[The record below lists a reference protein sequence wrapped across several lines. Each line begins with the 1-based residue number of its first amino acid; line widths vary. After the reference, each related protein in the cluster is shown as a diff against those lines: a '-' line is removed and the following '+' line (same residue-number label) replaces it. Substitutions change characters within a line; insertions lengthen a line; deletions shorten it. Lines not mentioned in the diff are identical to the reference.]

1 MRVGLL
7 IAGGLVALA
16 CPAEIHN
23 CACQAAKPETLE
35 LRECSLD
42 RAVRDDSAGAP
53 YLFLKD
59 VNPTKPNRTVA
70 LPRSNVIRLSDL
82 TPEQRAAFWRA
93 CFDKA
98 SALWGEE
105 WGVAMNG
112 ERART
117 QCHLHVHIGK
127 LKPDAEQPG
136 GVAVDAPAGIPLPD
150 ADTGLWIHPL
160 AGKLHVHSG
169 QQINETVLIR

>member
-23 CACQAAKPETLE
+23 CACEAAKPETLE

-42 RAVRDDSAGAP
+42 RAVRDDAAAAP

-59 VNPTKPNRTVA
+59 VNPTKPNRVVA
-70 LPRSNVIRLSDL
+70 LPRSNVVRLGDL
-82 TPEQRAAFWRA
+82 SPEQRAAFWRA
-93 CFDKA
+93 CIAKA
-98 SALWGEE
+98 AALWGDD

-112 ERART
+112 EKART

-127 LKPDAEQPG
+127 LKPEAEQEG
-136 GVAVDAPAGIPLPD
+136 AVVVDGPADIPLPE
-150 ADTGLWIHPL
+150 ADTGLWVH
-160 AGKLHVHSG
+160 AVGAKLHVHAG

>member
-7 IAGGLVALA
+7 IAGSLVALV
-16 CPAEIHN
+16 CTAEIHN
-23 CACQAAKPETLE
+23 CACEAAKPETLE

-42 RAVRDDSAGAP
+42 RAVRDDAAGAP

-59 VNPTKPNRTVA
+59 VNPTKPNRIVA
-70 LPRSNVIRLSDL
+70 LPRTNVVRLADM
-82 TPEQRAAFWRA
+82 TPEQRAAFWQVCIA
-93 CFDKA
+93 KA
-98 SALWGEE
+98 VALWGDD

-112 ERART
+112 EKART

-127 LKPDAEQPG
+127 LRPDAEQEG
-136 GVAVDAPAGIPLPD
+136 GVAVDGPEDIPLPD
-150 ADTGLWIHPL
+150 AAAGLWVHRV
-160 AGKLHVHSG
+160 AGKLHVHAG

>member
-1 MRVGLL
+1 M
-7 IAGGLVALA
+7 AGGLVALA
-16 CPAEIHN
+16 CRAEIHT
-23 CACQAAKPETLE
+23 CACEAGKPETLE
-35 LRECSLD
+35 PRECSLD
-42 RAVRDDSAGAP
+42 RAVRDAAAGAP

-59 VNPTKPNRTVA
+59 VNPSKPNRVVA
-70 LPRSNVIRLSDL
+70 LPRANVVRLAEM

-93 CFDKA
+93 CFAKA
-98 SALWGEE
+98 ATLWGED

-112 ERART
+112 EKART

-127 LKPDAEQPG
+127 LKPDAEQEG
-136 GVAVDAPAGIPLPD
+136 GVAVDSPDDIPLPEAD
-150 ADTGLWIHPL
+150 AGLWVHPV